1 MDNTTP
7 VRKPVDDFMNL
18 SDLWRVCL
26 MHWTWFVA
34 SIILFLS
41 AASYYLMIT
50 PDMYTREASV
60 LVKQEDQGKAAT
72 RKGSSNDDIQDL
84 GMVMQVTNVANV
96 QHELSSL
103 DVLTEVV
110 RRTQHVKD
118 PAKVMAEAKS
128 IKSRLKC
135 EVADDKSTII
145 NLKYTDYSAHQ
156 AEDVLYAI
164 VQVYNEKWLQ
174 NKNQMTANTT
184 QFVEARLRL
193 LERDLGSVDD
203 SISRYKVR
211 NKITDLDRVSDIYL
225 QQQSESE
232 SEILRITNQRAMV
245 RYVLDILRSKSSRHQ
260 LLPTNSGINN
270 QMAESQIIHYNSLLL
285 QLRANMVG
293 TSTQNPLIVQ
303 QETELDE
310 IRKNILATLESQV
323 NSLDIQINSLQGYN
337 SEANS
342 KITSNPSQAKHLVS
356 VEREQ
361 KVKESLYLYLL
372 QKKEENEV
380 SMTYAAVNTKMIDMP
395 NGSNNPTSPNSRG
408 VLAAAFLAALLLPT
422 VVLFVKESTD
432 DRVRDKFDIE
442 RKTTLALI
450 GDIPFNPQMQHKS
463 LFSRTLHGHG
473 KVTPLLVSPGKQ
485 DYINEAFRLIR
496 SNLVFLTSRHG
507 EKNVYIVTSNYKG
520 SGKTFV
526 SVNVAIALAL
536 ANKRVLLIDGDLR
549 HASASRLFKC
559 TGKGLKG
566 FADYLGEMENDVET
580 LLTTHPQYATFDI
593 MPVGTMPPNPTELLT
608 SDRLPLLL
616 KELRPQYDFILI
628 DCPPTET
635 LADASIIERYA
646 DRTLYVIRAG
656 LFERKRLPDLEAD
669 VKNGKY
675 KHLSVILN
683 ATKAGGRYGYHYG
696 YKYGYHYHS
705 YHYGYH
711 YKG

>member
-1 MDNTTP
+1 MSLT
-7 VRKPVDDFMNL
+7 
-18 SDLWRVCL
+18 DLWRVCL

-34 SIILFLS
+34 SVILFLS
-41 AASYYLMIT
+41 AASYYLMVT

-72 RKGSSNDDIQDL
+72 RKGSGNDDIQDL
-84 GMVMQVTNVANV
+84 GIVMQVTNVANV
-96 QHELSSL
+96 QRELSSL

-110 RRTQHVKD
+110 RRIKHVKD
-118 PAKVMAEAKS
+118 PAKVMAGAKE

-135 EVADDKSTII
+135 NMADDKSTII
-145 NLKYTDYSAHQ
+145 NLSYTDYSTHQ
-156 AEDVLYAI
+156 AEEVLYAI

-184 QFVEARLRL
+184 QFIEARLRL

-225 QQQSESE
+225 QQQSQSE

-245 RYVLDILRSKSSRHQ
+245 QYVLDILRSKSNRHQ

-270 QMAESQIIHYNSLLL
+270 AMAESQIVHYNSLLL

-303 QETELDE
+303 QEAELDE

-323 NSLDIQINSLQGYN
+323 SSLNIQINSLQGYN

-342 KITSNPSQAKHLVS
+342 KISSNPNQAKHLVS

-380 SMTYAAVNTKMIDMP
+380 SMTYTAVNTKIIDMP
-395 NGSNNPTSPNSRG
+395 NGSNTPTSPNTRG
-408 VLAAAFLAALLLPT
+408 VLLAAFMAALLLPT
-422 VVLFVKESTD
+422 IVLFVKESTD
-432 DRVRDKFDIE
+432 NRVRDKFDIE
-442 RKTTLALI
+442 HKTTLALI

-496 SNLVFLTSRHG
+496 SNLEFLTSKHG
-507 EKNVYIVTSNYKG
+507 EKNVYIVTSNYEG

-526 SVNVAIALAL
+526 SANVALALAL

-559 TGKGLKG
+559 KGKG
-566 FADYLGEMENDVET
+566 FADYLGEMENDVDA
-580 LLTTHPQYATFDI
+580 LLTTHPEYSTLDI
-593 MPVGTMPPNPTELLT
+593 MPIGTMPPNPTELLT
-608 SDRLPLLL
+608 SDRLSRLLQ
-616 KELRPQYDFILI
+616 ELRPQYDFILI

-669 VKNGKY
+669 VKSGKY

-696 YKYGYHYHS
+696 YKYGYHYHN
-705 YHYGYH
+705 YYNGYH
-711 YKG
+711 NKG